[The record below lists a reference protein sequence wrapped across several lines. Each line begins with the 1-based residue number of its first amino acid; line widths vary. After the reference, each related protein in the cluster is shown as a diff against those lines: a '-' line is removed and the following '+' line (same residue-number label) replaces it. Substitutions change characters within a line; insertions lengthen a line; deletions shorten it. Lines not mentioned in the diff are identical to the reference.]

1 METSS
6 LSIYSLG
13 IVAEDKE
20 TEKDI
25 IKVVPMEHLTDII
38 GDITKVKKFDK
49 IDCKNTIEATWIPF
63 GHSNRMSSPDVIAG
77 ETVVIFTYSDTNEYY
92 WTTIFREP
100 LIRRLEKVLYS
111 YSNLPDGARV
121 TEFERNT
128 SYFAEV
134 DTMNKYIHVHTSDN
148 DGELTTY
155 DIKINTKEGYV
166 DIRDGR
172 GNYIKLNSAKDKI
185 TANALAEVVIKAPE
199 ICLDGNVTISGN
211 LGIYG
216 RTDSLQRIATSQIL
230 SAIGGCQACVH
241 PKPSPGAIVSPII
254 KPD

>member
-38 GDITKVKKFDK
+38 GDITKTKKFDK

-121 TEFERNT
+121 TEFERDT

-134 DTMNKYIHVHTSDN
+134 DTMNKYVHVHTSDN

-155 DIKINTKEGYV
+155 DIKVNTKEGFV

-185 TANALAEVVIKAPE
+185 TANALAEIVIKAPE
-199 ICLDGNVTISGN
+199 ICLDGNVTISGK
-211 LGIYG
+211 LGVHQTIDALG
-216 RTDSLQRIATSQIL
+216 KIASSQNL
-230 SAIGGCQACVH
+230 SAAGGCSANCCPQ
-241 PKPSPGAIVSPII
+241 PSAGAVVSPVIQ
-254 KPD
+254 PD